1 MRMYVSCVNKD
12 KGPAVKK
19 ACAAACIGCG
29 ICFKT
34 CQHGAIVF
42 ENNVA
47 YIDYT
52 KCKLCRECEAMCPTG
67 AIHGVGFPKPLDK
80 EGVKARIQERQKK
93 AREAAAAA
101 AEAAKLAAAAAEPVK
116 KEENNG

>member
-19 ACAAACIGCG
+19 ACSAGCIGCG
-29 ICFKT
+29 ICAKT
-34 CQHGAIVF
+34 CTHDAITV

-47 YIDYT
+47 YIDFT

-67 AIHGVGFPKPLDK
+67 AIIGVNFPKPLDK
-80 EGVKARIQERQKK
+80 DAVKARVQERQKK

-101 AEAAKLAAAAAEPVK
+101 AAAVK
-116 KEENNG
+116 KEEQNNG

>member
-19 ACAAACIGCG
+19 ACSAGCIGCG
-29 ICFKT
+29 ICAKT
-34 CQHGAIVF
+34 CTHDAITV

-47 YIDYT
+47 YIDFA

-67 AIHGVGFPKPLDK
+67 AIVSVNFPKPLDRDA
-80 EGVKARIQERQKK
+80 VKARVQERQKK

-101 AEAAKLAAAAAEPVK
+101 AAAK
-116 KEENNG
+116 KEEQNNG